1 MSAQELLGTQRC
13 LASDLIFLTKAK
25 YMSGGGVLTFSYSN
39 SSNTTIIKKL
49 CKSKFLLY
57 CISAGRKNP
66 LQVTLDHFRPATL
79 CFDKFL
85 LHRVAGQK

>member
-25 YMSGGGVLTFSYSN
+25 YMRGGGLISFSYSN
-39 SSNTTIIKKL
+39 GSNATIIRQL

-57 CISAGRKNP
+57 CISAGLKSP

-85 LHRVAGQK
+85 LHKVARWK